1 MSDLVIGKQ
10 GGIPESYL
18 NHVGKGGF
26 FLAVSP
32 FRGMKG
38 WENFFLTFAFQNHR
52 SQVKFNMV
60 RMQVNLS
67 TDSISG

>member
-1 MSDLVIGKQ
+1 MFDLVIGKQ

-32 FRGMKG
+32 FRGTKG
-38 WENFFLTFAFQNHR
+38 WEDFF
-52 SQVKFNMV
+52 
-60 RMQVNLS
+60 
-67 TDSISG
+67 